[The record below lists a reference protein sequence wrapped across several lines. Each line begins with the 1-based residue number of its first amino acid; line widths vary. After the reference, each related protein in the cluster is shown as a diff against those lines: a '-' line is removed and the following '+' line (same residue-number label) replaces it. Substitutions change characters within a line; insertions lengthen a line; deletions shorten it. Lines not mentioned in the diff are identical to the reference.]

1 MHNIST
7 PLKKLNNGNSIPVI
21 GLGTYMMTESKATT
35 VVYEA
40 CKKGY
45 RHFDTA
51 VLYQNES
58 AVADGITRFIEEES
72 EKTGKSFDEIRKS
85 FFYTTKLW
93 NSQCDGS
100 YDKVVRAIDGCM
112 DCIGKLKYIDLLLI
126 HSPLMGPKH
135 RIQTWKAMQE
145 YGQDK
150 LKNIGVS
157 NFGAKHLEEL
167 LSWDGLKIK
176 PVVNQLEISPWLMR
190 QDLVK
195 FCLGH
200 DIEVEAFSPL
210 THGENL
216 NNAVITQIAY
226 KHEKT
231 NAQILIKWSI
241 QTGHIPLPK
250 TGTVERLSGNLEVFD
265 FELSEED
272 IKTISHPDAYQPTDW
287 ECTDCP

>member
-1 MHNIST
+1 MTNFGA
-7 PLKKLNNGNSIPVI
+7 PLKTLNNGNTIPSL
-21 GLGTYMMTESKATT
+21 GLGTYQMNSKTAVN

-40 CKKGY
+40 CVKGY

-51 VLYQNES
+51 VLYQNEKE
-58 AVADGITRFIEEES
+58 VAEGITRFIEEES
-72 EKTGKSFDEIRKS
+72 MKTGKPFDEIRKS

-93 NSQCDGS
+93 NSQCNGS
-100 YDKVVRAIDGCM
+100 YDKVVKAIDGCIN
-112 DCIGKLKYIDLLLI
+112 CVGKLKYIDLLLI

-135 RIQTWKAMQE
+135 RIQTWKAMQD
-145 YGQDK
+145 YGEDK

-157 NFGAKHLEEL
+157 NFGAQHIKEL

-190 QDLVK
+190 KELVE
-195 FCLGH
+195 FCFKN
-200 DIEVEAFSPL
+200 DIDVEAFSPL

-216 NNAVITQIAY
+216 NNPVITQLAY
-226 KHEKT
+226 KYEKT
-231 NAQILIKWSI
+231 NAQILIKWSL

-250 TGTVERLSGNLEVFD
+250 TANVERLAGNLDVFG
-265 FELSEED
+265 FEISKED
-272 IKTISHPDAYQPTDW
+272 IATISHPDAYQPTDW